1 MIGRAKTQ
9 LNLLDGVLNRR
20 RKRSRSDELLKRIDE
35 FIDWERLV
43 EVCSVVFKDSKRG
56 RPSLP
61 VIFSLKSLFLQ
72 FLYDLSDP
80 ALEDAL
86 TDRLSF
92 QRFVGMGFEE
102 DAPDFTTIWRFR
114 ERLVKAGLYDRLFE
128 LINEDLEA
136 RGVVLKR
143 GTLVDATIVTSAR
156 RPRRKKAADEEKSA
170 RGRAQ
175 EDGDARFTQKGGR
188 IYYGYKGHIGVD
200 EGSGVIRRKAFTAA
214 EVHDSQKTDELI
226 SGDERSVFGDKAYMS
241 AERKRGLRQ
250 KGVWCGILDK
260 GYRNRPLSE
269 KQKRLNSR
277 KSRVRSAVE
286 RPFAHFR
293 RLYGYGRARY
303 LNLKRN
309 DLEFTFLCMIYNVRR
324 GIALAAA

>member
-9 LNLLDGVLNRR
+9 LTLLDSVLNK
-20 RKRSRSDELLKRIDE
+20 RKKKSRTDELLKKMDE
-35 FIDWERLV
+35 FVDWDKLI

-61 VIFSLKSLFLQ
+61 IIFSLKSLFLQ

-80 ALEDAL
+80 GLEDAL

-92 QRFVGMGFEE
+92 QRFVGIGFDEE
-102 DAPDFTTIWRFR
+102 APDFTTIWRFR
-114 ERLVKAGLYDRLFE
+114 ERLVKADLYDRLFE
-128 LINEDLEA
+128 LINEGLEA

-156 RPRRKKAADEEKSA
+156 RPRRKATDEEKTA
-170 RGRAQ
+170 RAKAQ
-175 EDGDARFTQKGGR
+175 EDGDARFTKKR
-188 IYYGYKGHIGVD
+188 KRTYYGYKGHIGVD
-200 EGSGVIRRKAFTAA
+200 EGSGVIRKKAFTAA
-214 EVHDSQKTDELI
+214 DVHDSQKIDELV

-241 AERKRGLRQ
+241 AERKRRLRQ

-269 KQKRLNSR
+269 KQKQLNR
-277 KSRVRSAVE
+277 KKSRVRSAVE
-286 RPFAHFR
+286 RPFAHFKH
-293 RLYGYGRARY
+293 LYGYGRARY
-303 LNLKRN
+303 VNLKRN
-309 DLEFTFLCMIYNVRR
+309 DLEFTFLCMIHNVRR
-324 GIALAAA
+324 GIAFTAA